1 MDVNVR
7 VLLVDDNPTVLA
19 MLQKALTSPVAS
31 ITTVG
36 DAADA
41 LLLIVDEPFDLIVT
55 DFQMP
60 GMDGRQLLQ
69 KVKARPATARIPVVV
84 LASKADIAEKL
95 RGTLRDLAEEFIE
108 KPFFIRDASRR
119 IKRIVDKIALEKMSQ
134 QVPEAD
140 GVLRGTLA
148 QMNVIDLLQSL
159 ELGRK
164 SCLLTFTKAADRCD
178 LYFLDGQIQHASYG
192 SLKGDPAVFKVVGWS
207 EGNFQIDFKGQ
218 SPEQTTTLSTQALL
232 MEGLRMLDE
241 ANRDAGESALEAA
254 GLASEDHENA
264 DRNDDGFPGGTE
276 ADNIL
281 ET

>member
-7 VLLVDDNPTVLA
+7 VLLVEDNPTVRA
-19 MLQKALTSPVAS
+19 MLEKALVSPVAT
-31 ITTVG
+31 ITTVS

-41 LLLIVDEPFDLIVT
+41 LLRIVDEPFDLIVT
-55 DFQMP
+55 DYQMP

-69 KVKARPATARIPVVV
+69 KVKARPTTARIPVVL
-84 LASKADIAEKL
+84 LASKSDIAEKL
-95 RGTLRDLAEEFIE
+95 RALRDLTEEFIE
-108 KPFFIRDASRR
+108 KPFFLRDATRR

-134 QVPEAD
+134 QVPGTD

-164 SCLLTFTKAADRCD
+164 SCLLAFTKSRDRCD
-178 LYFLDGQIQHASYG
+178 LYFVEGQIHHASYG
-192 SLKGDPAVFKVVGWS
+192 ELKGDPAVFKVVSWD
-207 EGNFQIDFKGQ
+207 EGNFQIDFRGQ

-241 ANRDAGESALEAA
+241 ANRDGDENLLEVEMRGAATGEAHA
-254 GLASEDHENA
+254 
-264 DRNDDGFPGGTE
+264 E
-276 ADNIL
+276 ADNVL